1 MRWAARLNISKKSM
15 LQHGEELALENC
27 DIPIKFR
34 RHPKARRLT
43 LRVSSTDRSAI
54 VTVPPYCSDKETIS
68 FLENHR
74 NWLFEQFEKLPE
86 AAPFKHES
94 IIPLRGEPH
103 KLIFAGQSRGK
114 GVIWIENQISEDE
127 NTEATETQIPEKQT
141 SEIKA
146 NSLPEIHINGTE
158 QFAPRRLT
166 RWLIDQARKDLQER
180 SKWHSDNFGLNYQK
194 IMIKDQRSRWGSCSS
209 RGILSYSWRLILAPS
224 DVLDYVAAHEVAHLA
239 EMNHG
244 PNFWALV
251 EQTLPTYQAP
261 KTWLRDH
268 GSELHRY
275 GANS

>member
-15 LQHGEELALENC
+15 LQHGEEIALENC
-27 DIPIKFR
+27 DIPITFR

-54 VTVPPYCSDKETIS
+54 VTVPPYCTDKETIS
-68 FLENHR
+68 FLENNR

-86 AAPFKHES
+86 AAPFKQGS

-114 GVIWIENQISEDE
+114 GVVWIEQNQ
-127 NTEATETQIPEKQT
+127 TELNFTEKT
-141 SEIKA
+141 SFNELP
-146 NSLPEIHINGTE
+146 NLPEIHINGTE

-166 RWLIDQARKDLQER
+166 RWLIDQARKDLLER
-180 SKWHSDNFGLNYQK
+180 SKWHADNLGLSYKK

-209 RGILSYSWRLILAPS
+209 RGILSYSWRLILAPA

-244 PNFWALV
+244 PNFWDLV
-251 EQTLPTYQAP
+251 EKTLPTYRDA
-261 KTWLRDH
+261 KDWLRDH
-268 GSELHRY
+268 GSDLHRY